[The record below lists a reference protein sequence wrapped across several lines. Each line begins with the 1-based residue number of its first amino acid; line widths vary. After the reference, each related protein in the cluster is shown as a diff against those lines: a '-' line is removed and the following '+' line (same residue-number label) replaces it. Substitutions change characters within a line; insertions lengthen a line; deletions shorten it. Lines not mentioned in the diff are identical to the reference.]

1 MCRSSSLPVDEKSAS
16 GGPLPGR
23 SAALSGQHVI
33 TSFYSSLR
41 VAIIVC
47 PLRAADLPESGQLV
61 IESFY
66 SSLRGAT
73 YNIEC
78 RLSAE
83 GSGPPGKR
91 TSRTAEPWRPLRLC
105 ERKSSQ
111 LAQVASLSS
120 LAKPQGAQN
129 LLHFYFVIEFRINS
143 LRGSRYSAS
152 RFQYS
157 LLVNCQSPPPR
168 FLLTLLG
175 KLFMELI

>member
-1 MCRSSSLPVDEKSAS
+1 MLPVISVNACVVANPSLLSRFMSCSPED
-16 GGPLPGR
+16 PLPGR
-23 SAALSGQHVI
+23 SAAL
-33 TSFYSSLR
+33 
-41 VAIIVC
+41 
-47 PLRAADLPESGQLV
+47 SGQLV

-66 SSLRGAT
+66 SSLRVAV
-73 YNIEC
+73 IVC
-78 RLSAE
+78 PLRAADLP
-83 GSGPPGKR
+83 GSGPPGQ
-91 TSRTAEPWRPLRLC
+91 LNLGGLC
-105 ERKSSQ
+105 AFARGNSQ

-120 LAKPQGAQN
+120 LAKPQRTQN